1 MWEGWAGGVGSRN
14 HAEVPLCQ
22 AERVLRLRARSST
35 SAGQGVHR
43 LLRAAGS
50 RAPGL
55 PTLWTPGLAQ
65 LPGWGGRTVASERGS
80 QGGGSDW
87 RAVWGAR
94 RGSVGSSGPSSSPRL
109 GCGRPP
115 LPLKAWSSYRHPDPG
130 LVGRRRG
137 GGSHGFHSWSRCQTL
152 GAGGRSQ
159 RVVRVRAS
167 LRGEAG
173 APGPCQRMVSSTL
186 HGDRAWT
193 GPEMTFCLARWL
205 RAHEDAGAGKGS
217 GCRMETRLGR
227 WPG

>member
-35 SAGQGVHR
+35 SAGQGVHC

-65 LPGWGGRTVASERGS
+65 LPGGGRTVASERGS
-80 QGGGSDW
+80 QGGGSDS

-94 RGSVGSSGPSSSPRL
+94 RGSVGSSGLSSSPRL

-115 LPLKAWSSYRHPDPG
+115 LPLKAWSSHRHADPG

-152 GAGGRSQ
+152 GGGLLAAGGKGEGVTAWGGRSSWALSEDDLQ
-159 RVVRVRAS
+159 HPPWGQGLDRPRDDV
-167 LRGEAG
+167 LFGE
-173 APGPCQRMVSSTL
+173 MVEGT
-186 HGDRAWT
+186 
-193 GPEMTFCLARWL
+193 
-205 RAHEDAGAGKGS
+205 
-217 GCRMETRLGR
+217 
-227 WPG
+227 